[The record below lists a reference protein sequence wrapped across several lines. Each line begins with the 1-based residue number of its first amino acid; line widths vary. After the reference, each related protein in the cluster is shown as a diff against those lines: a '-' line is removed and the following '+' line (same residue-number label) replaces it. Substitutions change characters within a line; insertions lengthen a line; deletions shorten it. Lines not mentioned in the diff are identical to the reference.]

1 MAYTKTDWACGDKIT
16 AEKLNKIEQGIVDA
30 QNGYECTTTRTVFFE
45 NTGVTVEVSSGDDRA
60 SVLLGSQFLDA
71 DSIVLTVN
79 GVEYEYD
86 KVVKTGLSGSYNA
99 YGKDDANPFWLES
112 DFSDETPR
120 LDFYVRQSGTYNIK
134 IETVEES
141 ATTTPCFEKA
151 VESVVGGASG
161 ALIVKYDHDSDG
173 QQYYDKTWQ
182 QVKDA
187 FDAGLPIYLHLEGV
201 SSDTRQYFDHL
212 SFKSG
217 SLAVTFDDFSGGNTQ
232 LLAEN
237 VNGFLYKSSIS

>member
-30 QNGYECTTTRTVFFE
+30 QNGYECTESWTTLTEETVTTAYDSE
-45 NTGVTVEVSSGDDRA
+45 MEANTGTLA
-60 SVLLGSQFLDA
+60 YSQFIDVDKLKITFNGTEYELERRDTGNTELINYFNDNA
-71 DSIVLTVN
+71 PCGIETRNMLGTISNTLIVLN
-79 GVEYEYD
+79 E
-86 KVVKTGLSGSYNA
+86 A
-99 YGKDDANPFWLES
+99 
-112 DFSDETPR
+112 
-120 LDFYVRQSGTYNIK
+120 GTYTIK
-134 IETVEES
+134 IEVPSEVVN
-141 ATTTPCFEKA
+141 TTECFEKA